1 MFVCVWW
8 WVKKMV
14 VGWVVRSV
22 PGMCVLASSVCK
34 DFVHAS
40 VKTHTH
46 SGVPSALFIGTNR
59 SVRKC
64 FWRHSRVLR
73 AFGEREY

>member
-46 SGVPSALFIGTNR
+46 THTLVCLLHFLLEQIGRGGN
-59 SVRKC
+59 V
-64 FWRHSRVLR
+64 
-73 AFGEREY
+73 FGDTQEF